1 MMEFTK
7 TLYAVAD
14 DVYMNISFD
23 PSLVKSYRLIG
34 FANKAGALLDSL
46 AQIEGGEVGSGH
58 TLTALFEIEPTA
70 IFSSVAYKKK
80 DLDSIAQL
88 ELLYQLPGDT
98 VQRKQQVGLP
108 LYYVYLEQELKQSM
122 FMAALAQFG
131 MLLKGSPFLN
141 KSSWTDLVQ
150 LGEQVIDTTSQ
161 PQMEWLT
168 LVKQCQTLYDK
179 KRKRSWKRLRR

>member
-1 MMEFTK
+1 M
-7 TLYAVAD
+7 
-14 DVYMNISFD
+14 
-23 PSLVKSYRLIG
+23 
-34 FANKAGALLDSL
+34 
-46 AQIEGGEVGSGH
+46 
-58 TLTALFEIEPTA
+58 
-70 IFSSVAYKKK
+70 
-80 DLDSIAQL
+80 
-88 ELLYQLPGDT
+88 
-98 VQRKQQVGLP
+98 QRKQQVGIP

-161 PQMEWLT
+161 PQVEWLT
-168 LVKQCQTLYDK
+168 LIKQCQTLYDK